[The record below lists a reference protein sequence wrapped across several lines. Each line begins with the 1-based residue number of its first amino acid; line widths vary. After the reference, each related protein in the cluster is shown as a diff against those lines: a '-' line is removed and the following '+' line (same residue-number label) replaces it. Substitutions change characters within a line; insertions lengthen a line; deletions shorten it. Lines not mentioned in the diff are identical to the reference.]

1 MAATHICSPCQLRL
15 IAGSHLIRSLQTPAG
30 NWKSSQRANQESAAL
45 WYARGDTNL
54 WEIKGALLA
63 KKISIGQREGARLE
77 KEEGNSKM
85 EEKEDKTKPT
95 DWDSSGFY
103 ILLPCEEDC
112 SPETMTRAFTKNTMA
127 RAECSPLH
135 QQLAS
140 LCNGPFKVHKNNTVY
155 ERVICLVTSGD
166 VYKRQTIY
174 ND

>member
-1 MAATHICSPCQLRL
+1 
-15 IAGSHLIRSLQTPAG
+15 
-30 NWKSSQRANQESAAL
+30 
-45 WYARGDTNL
+45 
-54 WEIKGALLA
+54 
-63 KKISIGQREGARLE
+63 
-77 KEEGNSKM
+77 M

-127 RAECSPLH
+127 RAECSPPH

-155 ERVICLVTSGD
+155 ERVICLVTSGTQHRAQIEWMPD
-166 VYKRQTIY
+166 TAILMNYQPAHNTTWCPTTTSWTQATKQSKVCC
-174 ND
+174 NL